1 MIIDLHHLSSP
12 KRIREARI
20 RADLTQEKAAELARV
35 KLRMWQYYEEGKSMM
50 PALRKEEFLR
60 NVEPYLRDRKIQK
73 QEDDYALI
81 ERLKE
86 AKFGKGGKPPPCP
99 LKSSKLKR

>member
-50 PALRKEEFLR
+50 PEIGRAH
-60 NVEPYLRDRKIQK
+60 V
-73 QEDDYALI
+73 
-81 ERLKE
+81 
-86 AKFGKGGKPPPCP
+86 
-99 LKSSKLKR
+99 